1 MRSHQSLRATGVGLA
16 VVLLLAACASQAQA
30 GLVLVTSR
38 TALNGNDTIDW
49 GQFGSTF
56 TNVPN
61 PSNFTTTGG
70 LSGTVSK
77 LQSGEF
83 QRRDQGNGWGGNF
96 TNGDRLL
103 WTQDFNSSPNN
114 IKLTFPHGIS
124 AGGAQIQA
132 DFFGAFTA
140 QIQAFDTHGN
150 PLGSFTEN
158 GTSNSNGDGSAIFIG
173 VRDTTTPIGSI
184 ALSLTNAAFDP
195 ADFAINQF
203 SLDSRV
209 TSGGVPEPSTLALLG
224 LGLGGLAVRRWRRR
238 GA

>member
-1 MRSHQSLRATGVGLA
+1 MGLA
-16 VVLLLAACASQAQA
+16 VVLMLAACASQAQA
-30 GLVLVTSR
+30 GLVLVTNR

-83 QRRDQGNGWGGNF
+83 QRRDQGNGWAGNF

-114 IKLTFPHGIS
+114 IKISLPHGMS

-184 ALSLTNAAFDP
+184 ALSLTSASNDS

-203 SLDSRV
+203 SLDSRLPAS
-209 TSGGVPEPSTLALLG
+209 TGGVPEPSTLALFAFG
-224 LGLGGLAVRRWRRR
+224 AAGLAGYRRWRR
-238 GA
+238 GPAV